1 MRRFRELRTTTVVSA
16 ISAAALLATLPG
28 AAREG
33 APAAGRPQG
42 AGAAMAHKAPQAPQD
57 YEETAC
63 EGSPPEE
70 GDIYSRPPKTGP
82 DSSRPGGDRPQTTPS
97 KDADRPRTTPPKD
110 PDRPRTTPP
119 KDPDRPPQ
127 DPDRPPRG
135 SSAAAGGAGVA
146 GVAAYERPLPL
157 KWPRNMP
164 DRDEAVRMLAELDV
178 KPFDSKGYDRKH
190 FGAACWV
197 QHGVDRCT
205 TRQVALKLH
214 SDVPA
219 TLDGPCRVVAGKWH
233 SEYDNRTMADPVHV
247 DLDHLVPL
255 RNAWGSGARD
265 WTPQKRLEFA
275 NDLTASPE
283 LIAVSTWT
291 NRRKGDKSPDQWM
304 PQLPEAQCKYGQA
317 WVAVKDYYG
326 LSVTAA
332 EKARLQAV
340 LDKC

>member
-1 MRRFRELRTTTVVSA
+1 MRRFRELRATTVVSA

-33 APAAGRPQG
+33 APAAARPQG

-82 DSSRPGGDRPQTTPS
+82 DSSPPGGRPQTSPS
-97 KDADRPRTTPPKD
+97 KA
-110 PDRPRTTPP
+110 
-119 KDPDRPPQ
+119 
-127 DPDRPPRG
+127 PDRPPRDRPPRDSG
-135 SSAAAGGAGVA
+135 DSRDSFEEDRAATGAAAGS
-146 GVAAYERPLPL
+146 VAAYERPLPL

-219 TLDGPCRVVAGKWH
+219 TLDGPCRVVGGKWH

-247 DLDHLVPL
+247 DLDHVVSL

-291 NRRKGDKSPDQWM
+291 NRRKGDKSPDQWL

-332 EKARLQAV
+332 EKAKLQEV
-340 LDKC
+340 LGKC